1 MSNFKIKYMSAQ
13 KKYDSKVR
21 INRTELLLI
30 DAIEQATKEHPEIT
44 TAEIGAAMLKLLT
57 KINNDEIVEQCG
69 S

>member
-1 MSNFKIKYMSAQ
+1 MSAQ

-30 DAIEQATKEHPEIT
+30 DAIEQVKREHPEIT
-44 TAEIGAAMLKLLT
+44 TAEIGAAMLKLLS
-57 KINNDEIVEQCG
+57 KFNNDEIVEKWE